1 MQLSWIRD
9 SRHFGR
15 RLGPI
20 GLAALVVVLALTCT
34 APAAELSVDDF
45 FFDGPLGSD
54 GATIEKVGTNHFKIT
69 LGHAPE
75 HPDWCNMLYFNI
87 ARNARGN
94 SIRLDVCFNGGDT
107 YRFNH
112 NSCTWSYDANA
123 WQAIQWQ
130 KNSKDSAA
138 GDTLLFPEFAE
149 DTVYFGAQVPLSY
162 ETLVELMGKWAKHP
176 HARVEVLGKSLGGRD
191 ICRLEITDLE
201 SPVPKKARWGHY
213 FANQHPGEHN
223 SQWRMAGM
231 IDWLL
236 SDHGADCR
244 RRSVSHFILMSS
256 PDGPS
261 RGWYRVNA
269 QGVDMNRSYFAAGS
283 NEGQQAHEAFIIQRD
298 LEKLMASQTPLT
310 DVWSMH
316 TWSDVVEP
324 IMLCGPEMG
333 SVLPTWERLKDILL
347 AHDPKGLLVEPLKT
361 REKAASPNNWSDGPH
376 VQFGITT
383 VLCEG
388 AGNWTSKQDCL
399 DAGAVLM
406 KSIAEYY
413 AGTKP

>member
-1 MQLSWIRD
+1 MMLSWIRD

-15 RLGPI
+15 RIRGS
-20 GLAALVVVLALTCT
+20 GLFATALALVFAAATQ
-34 APAAELSVDDF
+34 AAELSVDDF
-45 FFDGPLGSD
+45 CFDGPLGSG
-54 GATIEKVGTNHFKIT
+54 GATIEKVATNHFKIT

-87 ARNARGN
+87 ARHAKGN
-94 SIRLDVCFNGGDT
+94 SLRLDVCFNGGDT

-112 NSCTWSYDANA
+112 NSCTWSYDAKD
-123 WQAIQWQ
+123 WQAIGWQ

-162 ETLVELMGKWAKHP
+162 ETVVELMENWAKHP
-176 HARVEVLGKSLGGRD
+176 HARVHVLGKSLGGRD
-191 ICRLEITDLE
+191 IIRLAITDPK
-201 SPVPKKARWGHY
+201 SPAPMKSRWGHY

-236 SDHGADCR
+236 SEDGADCR
-244 RRSVSHFILMSS
+244 RRSVCHFILMSS

-261 RGWYRVNA
+261 QGWYRVNA
-269 QGVDMNRSYFAAGS
+269 RGVDMNRSYFADGA
-283 NEGQQAHEAFIIQRD
+283 NQDRQAHEAFIIQRD
-298 LEKLMASQTPLT
+298 LERLMASQTPVT

-316 TWSDVVEP
+316 TWADVVEP

-333 SVLPTWERLKDILL
+333 DVLPTWERLKEILL
-347 AHDPKGLLVEPLKT
+347 ANDPKGLVEPLKT
-361 REKAASPNNWSDGPH
+361 RQEAASPNNWSDGPH

-388 AGNWTSKQDCL
+388 AGNWTSKLDCL

-406 KSIAEYY
+406 KSIAQYY

>member
-1 MQLSWIRD
+1 MGEFMLTS
-9 SRHFGR
+9 SRGGERVAVIAIVFAFV
-15 RLGPI
+15 
-20 GLAALVVVLALTCT
+20 LAAEMQ
-34 APAAELSVDDF
+34 AAELSVDDF
-45 FFDGPLGSD
+45 VFDGPLGSD
-54 GATIEKVGTNHFKIT
+54 GATIEKLAANHFKIT

-75 HPDWCNMLYFNI
+75 HSDWCNMLYFKI
-87 ARNARGN
+87 ASHAKGN
-94 SIRLDVCFNGGDT
+94 SLRLDVCFNGGNK

-112 NSCTWSYDANA
+112 NSCTWSYDAKN

-149 DTVYFGAQVPLSY
+149 DTVYYGAQVPLSY
-162 ETLVELMGKWAKHP
+162 ETVVELMGKWGKHP
-176 HARVEVLGKSLGGRD
+176 HAKVNLLGKSLGGRD
-191 ICRLEITDLE
+191 ILRLEVTDPK
-201 SPVPKKARWGHY
+201 SPLPMKSRWGHY

-231 IDWLL
+231 VDWLL
-236 SDHGADCR
+236 SDDGDDCR
-244 RRSVSHFILMSS
+244 RRSVCHFILMSS

-269 QGVDMNRSYFAAGS
+269 QGVDMNRSYFADGA
-283 NEGQQAHEAFIIQRD
+283 NQGQQAHEAFIVQRD
-298 LEKLMASQTPLT
+298 LERLMASETPVT

-316 TWSDVVEP
+316 TWSDEVEP

-333 SVLPTWERLKDILL
+333 SRLPPWERLREILL
-347 AHDPKGLLVEPLKT
+347 ANDPKGLVEPLKT
-361 REKAASPNNWSDGPH
+361 RQKAANPTNWSDGPH

-388 AGNWTSKQDCL
+388 SGNWTSKQDCL
-399 DAGAVLM
+399 DAGVVLM
-406 KSIAEYY
+406 KSLAEY
-413 AGTKP
+413 ATP